1 MSRERISR
9 NIVKRIIVD
18 GVLVLDTPTCLSNGD
33 AEGTTDMML
42 LRDSISDKAL
52 LTGSSIAGALR
63 NYLHEYECNYGSNE
77 TRSNMS
83 TKLFGDLFAY
93 KDENERNLS
102 EPRKIQ
108 LREQDTQSPLI
119 INESISTKVPRVELR
134 DGVKIDGKTGTA
146 LDKKKYDLE
155 LLSAGTQFS
164 LRFEL
169 LIESDKD
176 EVLLKQAL
184 SIVLEGLKKGEIG
197 IGMKKRR
204 GFGKCHVEEWQIWE
218 FDLTKKSDC
227 IAWLTFE
234 RWGTQPHSSKQ
245 LQNVKREQIDKRNR
259 LFITANF
266 KLVTPLLIRSNQTL
280 IQNKCS
286 ADTVHLHSYRKGGNK
301 PIVSGTSIAGVLWHR
316 AERIVKTLD
325 KDLKIVNELFGFVD
339 EETKEAKASRLLVD
353 ETIIENTSELVQSR
367 IAIDRFTGGAYH
379 GALFQEQPIYPAQV
393 KEDDKK
399 KKDKNKYK
407 KNPDE
412 SRKDVNISLK
422 IELQN
427 PKEYEIGL
435 LLLLLKDLW
444 VSDLPIGGTSSIGR
458 GRLQGLEA
466 RIVWY
471 NCNSG
476 SLEEKR
482 SIFENQG
489 KLIISEQDKQ
499 RLEYF
504 VEKLVEQV

>member
-18 GVLVLDTPTCLSNGD
+18 GVLVLDTPTCLSDGD
-33 AEGTTDMML
+33 ALGATDMML

-63 NYLHEYECNYGSNE
+63 NYLHEYECSYERIE

-83 TKLFGDLFAY
+83 AKLFGDLFAY
-93 KDENERNLS
+93 KDERNLS
-102 EPRKIQ
+102 EQRKIK
-108 LREQDTQSPLI
+108 LREEDTQSPLI
-119 INESISTKVPRVELR
+119 INESISSKVPRVELR

-146 LDKKKYDLE
+146 LDKNKYDLE
-155 LLSAGTQFS
+155 LLSAGTQFP

-245 LQNVKREQIDKRNR
+245 LQNVKIEQIDRRNR

-266 KLVTPLLIRSNQTL
+266 KLVTPLLIRSNQNL
-280 IQNKCS
+280 IPNKCS
-286 ADTVHLHSYRKGGNK
+286 PDTVHLHSYRKGGNK
-301 PIVSGTSIAGVLWHR
+301 PVVSGASIAGVLWHR
-316 AERIVKTLD
+316 AERIIKTLD

-399 KKDKNKYK
+399 KDKNKYK

-412 SRKDVNISLK
+412 SRKDMNISLQ

-444 VSDLPIGGTSSIGR
+444 VSDLPIGGTTSIGR

-471 NCNSG
+471 NSNYG

-482 SIFENQG
+482 SISENKG
-489 KLIISEQDKQ
+489 KLIISDQDKQ